1 MKVIDIFNFL
11 NNLFPVSSA
20 CDFDNVGLLLGDGN
34 QNVEKALVSLDC
46 SLETVNYACENKC
59 QLIITHHPVIF
70 SPLKSVLK
78 GSIAFELIRNNI
90 SVICM
95 HTNLDIAKM
104 GVSDT
109 LAKIIGLE
117 KIMPFEASDGFL
129 IRQGVI
135 SPVSPKSFARA
146 IKTNLKCNVKY
157 FDGGN
162 NINRV
167 LVCSG
172 SGGDYVLD
180 AVENG
185 FDALVTSEIKHHQFL
200 QAKNHNISVFDCGH
214 YETENI
220 IIEPLRKLLCDNFK
234 DLEIITHNVIKI
246 EYL

>member
-200 QAKNHNISVFDCGH
+200 QAKNYNISVFDCGH